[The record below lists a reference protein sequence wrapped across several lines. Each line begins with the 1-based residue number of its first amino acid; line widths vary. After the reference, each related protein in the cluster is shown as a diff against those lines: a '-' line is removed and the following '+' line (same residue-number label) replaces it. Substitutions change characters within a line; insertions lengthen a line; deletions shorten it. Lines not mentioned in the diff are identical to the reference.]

1 MTFINSISLIT
12 AFAGGMVALFAPCCI
27 TYLLPTY
34 LANIFREKNR
44 VVWATL
50 LFGLGIATV
59 LVPTA
64 LGIRAV
70 GQIFQK
76 YHTQTYVIGGAFM
89 ILLGLMELTGRK
101 ITIPMIHLTIDLNQ
115 RHDPWS
121 IYLLGIFSGITT
133 SCCTPV
139 LAGIL
144 TLSFLSPTFFWAGL
158 AGLSYVFGMVVPLVV
173 LALLLEKINW
183 TKFPK
188 FKNKTMDIAGKQILM
203 TDAVAGIIFI
213 LVGITFTVLALT
225 GRITMS
231 AEQPIEQTLGVGIMN
246 VVRFART
253 IPGAE
258 FGFGIFLVIAIITI
272 IKIILPKKKKG
283 GVS

>member
-1 MTFINSISLIT
+1 
-12 AFAGGMVALFAPCCI
+12 MVALFAPCCI

-89 ILLGLMELTGRK
+89 LLLGLMELTGRK
-101 ITIPMIHLTIDLNQ
+101 ITIPMIHLTIDLNK
-115 RHDPWS
+115 RHDPAS

-158 AGLSYVFGMVVPLVV
+158 AGFSYVLGMVVPLVV
-173 LALLLEKINW
+173 LALLLEKMNW

-188 FKNKTMDIAGKQILM
+188 LKNKTMDIAGKHILI

-225 GRITMS
+225 GRITMGT
-231 AEQPIEQTLGVGIMN
+231 EQPIEQTLGVGIMN
-246 VVRFART
+246 VVRFTRT

-258 FGFGIFLVIAIITI
+258 FGFGIFLVITLITI

-283 GVS
+283 GIS